1 MAGHSKWANIK
12 HKKAAQDAK
21 RGKVFT
27 KIIKELMVAAKN
39 GGSDPDSNPRLR
51 QAISSAKA
59 ANMPNETILRNVQ
72 KGAGELEGVNYEEIS
87 YEGFGPQG
95 VAIMLEVMTDNRNR
109 TVAEIRHLM
118 AKFGGNLGEN
128 GSVSWMFERLGQI
141 VICDN
146 SPDEEA
152 ILEDIL
158 EVGAN
163 DFTKIDSNYLISTD
177 PAVTADITE
186 TLDKKGYNI
195 ISSSIE
201 MVPKDIVEIE
211 EEEEDT
217 NTNFKPIIITKG
229 NNKEKEDTNTYKE
242 EGKNNNSSV
251 PPRSG
256 SRSTSVKKNSSFKP
270 ASRAKTKSSGTR

>member
-59 ANMPNETILRNVQ
+59 ANMPNETIVRNVQ

-87 YEGFGPQG
+87 YEGFGPHG
-95 VAIMLEVMTDNRNR
+95 VAIMIEVMTDNKNR

-118 AKFGGNLGEN
+118 TKYGGNLGEN

-141 VICDN
+141 VIHDDT
-146 SPDEEA
+146 SEEDTL
-152 ILEDIL
+152 LEDIL
-158 EVGAN
+158 EAGAN
-163 DFTKIDSNYLISTD
+163 DFTKIESNYLISTD
-177 PAVTADITE
+177 PTLSADVSE
-186 TLDKKGYNI
+186 KLDMKGYNI
-195 ISSSIE
+195 ISSSVE
-201 MVPKDIVEIE
+201 MVPKDMIEVE
-211 EEEEDT
+211 D
-217 NTNFKPIIITKG
+217 
-229 NNKEKEDTNTYKE
+229 
-242 EGKNNNSSV
+242 
-251 PPRSG
+251 
-256 SRSTSVKKNSSFKP
+256 STSSKLIELIEDLEDHDDIQKI
-270 ASRAKTKSSGTR
+270 ASNFEIVNRKD

>member
-59 ANMPNETILRNVQ
+59 ANMPNETIVRNVQ

-87 YEGFGPQG
+87 YEGFGPHG
-95 VAIMLEVMTDNRNR
+95 VAIMIEVMTDNKNR

-118 AKFGGNLGEN
+118 TKYGGNLGEN

-141 VICDN
+141 VIHDDT
-146 SPDEEA
+146 SE
-152 ILEDIL
+152 EDIL
-158 EVGAN
+158 LEAVSYTHLTLP
-163 DFTKIDSNYLISTD
+163 TKR
-177 PAVTADITE
+177 
-186 TLDKKGYNI
+186 
-195 ISSSIE
+195 
-201 MVPKDIVEIE
+201 IV
-211 EEEEDT
+211 
-217 NTNFKPIIITKG
+217 
-229 NNKEKEDTNTYKE
+229 
-242 EGKNNNSSV
+242 
-251 PPRSG
+251 
-256 SRSTSVKKNSSFKP
+256 
-270 ASRAKTKSSGTR
+270 

>member
-59 ANMPNETILRNVQ
+59 ANMPNETIVRNVQ

-87 YEGFGPQG
+87 YEGFGPHG
-95 VAIMLEVMTDNRNR
+95 VAIMIEVMTDNKNR

-118 AKFGGNLGEN
+118 TKYGGNLGEN

-141 VICDN
+141 VIHDDT
-146 SPDEEA
+146 SEEDTL
-152 ILEDIL
+152 LEDIL
-158 EVGAN
+158 EA
-163 DFTKIDSNYLISTD
+163 
-177 PAVTADITE
+177 
-186 TLDKKGYNI
+186 
-195 ISSSIE
+195 
-201 MVPKDIVEIE
+201 
-211 EEEEDT
+211 
-217 NTNFKPIIITKG
+217 
-229 NNKEKEDTNTYKE
+229 
-242 EGKNNNSSV
+242 
-251 PPRSG
+251 
-256 SRSTSVKKNSSFKP
+256 
-270 ASRAKTKSSGTR
+270 

>member
-59 ANMPNETILRNVQ
+59 ANMPNETIVRNVQ

-87 YEGFGPQG
+87 YEGFGPHG
-95 VAIMLEVMTDNRNR
+95 VAIMIEVMTDNKNR

-118 AKFGGNLGEN
+118 TKYGGNLGEN

-141 VICDN
+141 VIHD
-146 SPDEEA
+146 
-152 ILEDIL
+152 
-158 EVGAN
+158 
-163 DFTKIDSNYLISTD
+163 
-177 PAVTADITE
+177 
-186 TLDKKGYNI
+186 
-195 ISSSIE
+195 
-201 MVPKDIVEIE
+201 
-211 EEEEDT
+211 DT
-217 NTNFKPIIITKG
+217 
-229 NNKEKEDTNTYKE
+229 
-242 EGKNNNSSV
+242 S
-251 PPRSG
+251 
-256 SRSTSVKKNSSFKP
+256 
-270 ASRAKTKSSGTR
+270 